1 MATTS
6 QPRCLASTDDTF
18 NGAVSNR
25 KQRTDHV
32 TLNNFREAQFSNDGT
47 TVITQ
52 SEDQCLRTFILPEDL
67 LETSSDAKQLS
78 AYNVVKS
85 PTNIQ
90 AYAVYPNF
98 SLSDVATTV
107 ALYSA
112 RDLPVRL
119 VKLLYQDHVQ
129 ATYPLIYPQT
139 EAYIAPSSIA
149 WTRDGAHFITGS
161 MNLLSCFDSSVSGAG
176 PIIQHRTVPSRSE
189 KRQEVTPRTRTC
201 VGQISAL
208 SINCDGVL
216 AAGTLRGEVALYSNE
231 GAGECTTAFSVD
243 SANSDEK
250 QISGDGVTQLAWSP
264 CGTYLSVAERHSDVL
279 QVFDTRNTHRRVSY
293 LSGRKA
299 LTSQKLGVDV
309 VPSRHGHE
317 LWAGGTD
324 GCVRMWENPG
334 RTSGEHLPD
343 RVMESH
349 QGQSCHYLLSG
360 ARQY

>member
-18 NGAVSNR
+18 NDAVPNK

-32 TLNNFREAQFSNDGT
+32 TLNNFREARFSNDGT
-47 TVITQ
+47 TIITQ
-52 SEDQCLRTFILPEDL
+52 NEDQCLRTFILPEDL
-67 LETSSDAKQLS
+67 LEASSDAKQLS
-78 AYNVVKS
+78 PYNVIKS

-90 AYAVYPNF
+90 AYAIYPNF

-107 ALYSA
+107 ALSST
-112 RDLPVRL
+112 RDLPIRL
-119 VKLLYQDHVQ
+119 VNVLYEDHVQ
-129 ATYPLIYPQT
+129 ATYPLIHPQT

-149 WTRDGAHFITGS
+149 WTRDGTHFVTGS

-176 PIIQHRTVPSRSE
+176 SILEHRTASSRSE
-189 KRQEVTPRTRTC
+189 KRQAVTPRTRTC

-208 SINCDGVL
+208 SINCDGML
-216 AAGTLRGEVALYSNE
+216 AAGTLRGEIALYSNE

-243 SANSDEK
+243 SADSDEK
-250 QISGDGVTQLAWSP
+250 QISGDGVTQLAWSL
-264 CGTYLSVAERHSDVL
+264 CGTYLFVAERQSDVL

-299 LTSQKLGVDV
+299 LTSQKLGMDV
-309 VPSRHGHE
+309 VSSRHGHE
-317 LWAGGTD
+317 VWAGGTD

-343 RVMESH
+343 RVMDLQ
-349 QGQSCHYLLSG
+349 QGQSCDYLLSG
-360 ARQY
+360 TEQY